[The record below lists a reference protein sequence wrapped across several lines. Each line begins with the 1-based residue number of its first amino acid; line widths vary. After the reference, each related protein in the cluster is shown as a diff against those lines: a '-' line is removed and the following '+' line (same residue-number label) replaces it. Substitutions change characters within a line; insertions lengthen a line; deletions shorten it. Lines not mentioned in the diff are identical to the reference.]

1 MIFDQRGNLLL
12 SNQAFADFYPLEVE
26 PTPTLEQLG
35 SRLVVKDDAPLLPAG
50 PGLEGE
56 AYLNHE
62 LYAVRIV
69 PLPPTTLS
77 PGGGTIVTLMSL
89 RARVE
94 RDRARAEALGFI
106 THELRTPLVAI
117 QGFAQVLMRYPDS
130 PDSAAAPET
139 IFRESKRLLALI
151 NTYLDVLR
159 LDAGA
164 RPVDTSIVELDE
176 TVRQVFDILQPIAAT
191 SKMRLVFESR
201 EPAWIRGDA
210 PLLSGAVLNLVS
222 NAIKYGRLGSEIRVR
237 CFHDRDQVVLT
248 VHNAGEPISPGDLP
262 RVFDP
267 YFRASKV
274 EAARAGWGLGLAFV
288 KRIAEKHGGSV
299 GVESNSN
306 GTTFE
311 IRLPA
316 NTAAAAA

>member
-1 MIFDQRGNLLL
+1 M
-12 SNQAFADFYPLEVE
+12 
-26 PTPTLEQLG
+26 
-35 SRLVVKDDAPLLPAG
+35 
-50 PGLEGE
+50 
-56 AYLNHE
+56 
-62 LYAVRIV
+62 
-69 PLPPTTLS
+69 
-77 PGGGTIVTLMSL
+77 
-89 RARVE
+89 E

-117 QGFAQVLMRYPDS
+117 QGFAQLLMRYPDVRES
-130 PDSAAAPET
+130 KAAPET

-164 RPVDTSIVELDE
+164 RPVATSPVDLDQ
-176 TVRQVFDILQPIAAT
+176 TVRQVFDILQPLAAT
-191 SKMRLVFESR
+191 SEMRLVFESG
-201 EPAWIRGDA
+201 EPASIKGDA
-210 PLLSGAVLNLVS
+210 PLLSGAVLNLIS
-222 NAIKYGRLGSEIRVR
+222 NAIKYGRRDSEIRVR
-237 CFHDRDQVVLT
+237 CFRDGDQVALA
-248 VHNAGEPISPGDLP
+248 VHNQGKPIAEEDLP

-274 EAARAGWGLGLAFV
+274 EATRAGWGLGLAFV

-299 GVESNSN
+299 GVASNSN

-316 NTAAAAA
+316 DSAAAAA